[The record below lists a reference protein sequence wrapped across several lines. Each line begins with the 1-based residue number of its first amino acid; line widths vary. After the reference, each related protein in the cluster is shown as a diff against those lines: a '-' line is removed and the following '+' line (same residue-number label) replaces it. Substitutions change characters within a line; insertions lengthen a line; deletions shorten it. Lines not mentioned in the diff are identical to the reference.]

1 MVERKQQRRVID
13 ERTALAR
20 TLGERQARIS
30 FEVDHDQS
38 SARAQD
44 LPYVEITV
52 DALQSCSSEAIELR
66 ESRVDRRRE
75 LAEAAGIRH
84 RSRRRMMLC
93 VDVLGVGE
101 PRAESGSEPT
111 VQGGGRTPE
120 LADVVVR
127 VVARREPRDQPLP
140 SERFSGD
147 VLLDERNRD
156 LVVLDHPHELW
167 HTLEPGKGPEKLRFG
182 MRSSFEPTEELE
194 HQTIVE

>member
-30 FEVDHDQS
+30 FEVDHDQA

-75 LAEAAGIRH
+75 LAEAGIRH

-93 VDVLGVGE
+93 ADVLGVGE
-101 PRAESGSEPT
+101 PRAESGSKPT

-147 VLLDERNRD
+147 VLLDKGNRRV
-156 LVVLDHPHELW
+156 VVLENPCELR
-167 HTLEPGKGPEKLRFG
+167 HTGEPGEGSEKLRFG
-182 MRSSFEPTEELE
+182 MGSSFEPTEELE
-194 HQTIVE
+194 HQTVVE